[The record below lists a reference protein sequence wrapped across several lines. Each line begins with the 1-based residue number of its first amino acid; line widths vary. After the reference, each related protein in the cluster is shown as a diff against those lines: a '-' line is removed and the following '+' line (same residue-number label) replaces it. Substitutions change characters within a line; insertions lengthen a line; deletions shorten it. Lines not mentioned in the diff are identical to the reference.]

1 MFKIHAALV
10 AAVIALGM
18 PQLSH
23 ATVDTELQ
31 SIREEIKQLKQSYE
45 TRIEE
50 LEKRLHDAEIKAA
63 QAEASATQANASA
76 AQAQTAVVT
85 ASARPASES
94 AFNPAVSVV
103 LQGTYNNFSQ
113 NPNTFQIGGFI
124 PPGNEGVGDRGF
136 SLGESEL
143 NIAANIDPYF
153 RGNLTVSLSPNNS
166 VELEEAWFQTLGLSN
181 GFTLKGGRFF
191 SGVGYLNDIH
201 QHAWDFVD
209 APLAYQVFLGTGPR
223 GNYSDDGL
231 QLKWIAPTDL
241 FIELGAEAGNG
252 NNFPGNGDKNGI
264 GTWSLFSHVGGDIG
278 DSYAYRAGISYLQA
292 WPSDR
297 QYNDFDS
304 VGNPVTNSFSGNSRL
319 WIADF
324 VLKWA
329 PNGNSTSTNF
339 KLQGEYMHRI
349 ETGILDFNVNSAL
362 PVPGTYSSHQGGWY
376 LQGIYQFAPR
386 WRAGLRHDQLEA
398 GTVNIG
404 QVQNGILPASDFPI
418 LKSYTPKRN
427 TLMLDY
433 SPSEFSRFRLQY
445 ARDQSRPDGVDDN
458 ELMLQYI
465 FSMGAHGAHKF

>member
-10 AAVIALGM
+10 AAVVALGM

-23 ATVDTELQ
+23 ATVDAELQ
-31 SIREEIKQLKQSYE
+31 SIRDEIKQLKQNYE

-50 LEKRLHDAEIKAA
+50 LEKRLHDAETKAA
-63 QAEASATQANASA
+63 QAEASA
-76 AQAQTAVVT
+76 AQAQTATVT

-94 AFNPAVSVV
+94 AFNPAISAV

-113 NPNTFQIGGFI
+113 NPDTFQIGGFI
-124 PPGNEGVGDRGF
+124 PPGNEGLGDRGF
-136 SLGESEL
+136 SLGETEL

-153 RGNLTVSLSPNNS
+153 RGNLTVALSSDNS

-191 SGVGYLNDIH
+191 SGVGYLNEIH

-252 NNFPGNGDKNGI
+252 NNFPGTGDKNGI
-264 GTWSLFSHVGGDIG
+264 GTWSLFSHMGGDIG

-297 QYNDFDS
+297 QYNDTDS
-304 VGNPVTNSFSGNSRL
+304 AGNPVTNSFSGNSRL
-319 WIADF
+319 WIGDF

-349 ETGILDFNVNSAL
+349 ETGILDFNANSAAQ
-362 PVPGTYSSHQGGWY
+362 VPGTYDSHQSGWY
-376 LQGIYQFAPR
+376 LQGVYQFLPR
-386 WRAGLRHDQLEA
+386 WRVGLRRDQLES

-418 LKSYTPKRN
+418 LKSYTPKRS
-427 TLMLDY
+427 TLMFDY

>member
-1 MFKIHAALV
+1 MFKVHAAIV
-10 AAVIALGM
+10 AAVVALGM

-23 ATVDTELQ
+23 AAIDAELQ

-50 LEKRLHDAEIKAA
+50 LEKRLHDAEAKAA
-63 QAEASATQANASA
+63 QAEASA
-76 AQAQTAVVT
+76 AQAQTAAAT
-85 ASARPASES
+85 ASTRPASES
-94 AFNPAVSVV
+94 AFNPAISAV

-153 RGNLTVSLSPNNS
+153 RGNLTVSLSPDNS
-166 VELEEAWFQTLGLSN
+166 VEVEEAYFQTLGLSH
-181 GFTLKGGRFF
+181 GLTLKGGRFF
-191 SGVGYLNDIH
+191 SGIGYLNEIH

-278 DSYAYRAGISYLQA
+278 ESYAYRAGISFLQA

-297 QYNDFDS
+297 QYNDTDS

-319 WIADF
+319 WIGDF

-329 PNGNSTSTNF
+329 PNGNPTSTNF

-349 ETGILDFNVNSAL
+349 ETGTLNFDINSAMS
-362 PVPGTYSSHQGGWY
+362 VPGTYSSHQGGWY
-376 LQGIYQFAPR
+376 LQGVYQFVPR
-386 WRAGLRHDQLEA
+386 WRVGLRHDQLKA

-404 QVQNGILPASDFPI
+404 QVQNGLLPASDFPI
-418 LKSYTPKRN
+418 LISHTPKRN
-427 TLMLDY
+427 TLMFDY
-433 SPSEFSRFRLQY
+433 SPSEFSRIRLQF
-445 ARDQSRPDGVDDN
+445 ARDQSRPDGVEDN

-465 FSMGAHGAHKF
+465 FSMGAHRAHKF

>member
-10 AAVIALGM
+10 AAVVALGM

-23 ATVDTELQ
+23 ATVDAELQ
-31 SIREEIKQLKQSYE
+31 SIRDEIKQLKQNYE

-50 LEKRLHDAEIKAA
+50 LEKRLHDAETKAA
-63 QAEASATQANASA
+63 QAEASA
-76 AQAQTAVVT
+76 AQAQTATVT

-94 AFNPAVSVV
+94 AFNPAISAV

-113 NPNTFQIGGFI
+113 NPDTFQIGGFI
-124 PPGNEGVGDRGF
+124 PPGNEGLGDRGF
-136 SLGESEL
+136 SLGETEL

-153 RGNLTVSLSPNNS
+153 RGNLTLALSSDNS

-191 SGVGYLNDIH
+191 SGVGYLNEIH

-252 NNFPGNGDKNGI
+252 NNFPGTGDKNGI
-264 GTWSLFSHVGGDIG
+264 GTWSLFSHMGGDIG

-297 QYNDFDS
+297 QYNDTDS
-304 VGNPVTNSFSGNSRL
+304 AGNPVTNSFSGNSRL
-319 WIADF
+319 WIGDF

-349 ETGILDFNVNSAL
+349 ETGILDFNANSAA
-362 PVPGTYSSHQGGWY
+362 PVPGTYDSHQSGWY
-376 LQGIYQFAPR
+376 LQGVYQFAPR
-386 WRAGLRHDQLEA
+386 WRVGLRRDQLES

-418 LKSYTPKRN
+418 LKSYTPKRS
-427 TLMLDY
+427 TLMFDY

>member
-1 MFKIHAALV
+1 MFKIHAAIV
-10 AAVIALGM
+10 AAVVALGM
-18 PQLSH
+18 PQLLH
-23 ATVDTELQ
+23 AAVDAELQ

-45 TRIEE
+45 TRIQE
-50 LEKRLHDAEIKAA
+50 LEKRLHDAETKAA
-63 QAEASATQANASA
+63 QAEASA
-76 AQAQTAVVT
+76 AQAQTATVI

-113 NPNTFQIGGFI
+113 NPDTFQIGGFI
-124 PPGNEGVGDRGF
+124 PAGGEGLGNRGF

-153 RGNLTVSLSPNNS
+153 RGNLTVALSPDNS
-166 VELEEAWFQTLGLSN
+166 VELEEAWFQTLGLSH
-181 GFTLKGGRFF
+181 GLTLKGGRFF
-191 SGVGYLNDIH
+191 SGIGYLNEIH

-209 APLAYQVFLGTGPR
+209 APLAYQAFLGTGAR

-241 FIELGAEAGNG
+241 FIELGTEAGNG

-292 WPSDR
+292 WPSNR
-297 QYNDFDS
+297 QYNDTDS

-339 KLQGEYMHRI
+339 KLQGEYMRRI
-349 ETGILDFNVNSAL
+349 ETGTLNFDINSAM
-362 PVPGTYSSHQGGWY
+362 PIPGTYSSHQGGWY
-376 LQGIYQFAPR
+376 LQGVYQFAPR
-386 WRAGLRHDQLEA
+386 WRVGLRHDQLEA

-418 LKSYTPKRN
+418 LISHTPKRS
-427 TLMLDY
+427 TLMFDY

-445 ARDQSRPDGVDDN
+445 ARDQSRPDGVKDN
-458 ELMLQYI
+458 QLFLQYI
-465 FSMGAHGAHKF
+465 LSMGAHGAHKF

>member
-1 MFKIHAALV
+1 MFKFHAVIV
-10 AAVIALGM
+10 AAVLALGL

-23 ATVDTELQ
+23 AAVDAELQ

-45 TRIEE
+45 TRIDE
-50 LEKRLHDAEIKAA
+50 LEKRLHDAETKAA
-63 QAEASATQANASA
+63 QAEASA
-76 AQAQTAVVT
+76 AQAQTATVI

-113 NPNTFQIGGFI
+113 NPDTFQIGGFI
-124 PPGNEGVGDRGF
+124 PAGGEGQGNRGF

-153 RGNLTVSLSPNNS
+153 RGNLTVALSPNNS
-166 VELEEAWFQTLGLSN
+166 VELEEAWFQTLGLSH
-181 GFTLKGGRFF
+181 GLTLKGGRFF
-191 SGVGYLNDIH
+191 SGIGYLNDIH

-209 APLAYQVFLGTGPR
+209 APLAYQAFLGTGAR

-241 FIELGAEAGNG
+241 FIELGTEAGNG

-297 QYNDFDS
+297 QYNDTDS

-329 PNGNSTSTNF
+329 PNGNSTSTNI

-349 ETGILDFNVNSAL
+349 ETGTLDFDINSATQ
-362 PVPGTYSSHQGGWY
+362 VPGTYSSHQGGWY
-376 LQGIYQFAPR
+376 LQSVYQFAPR
-386 WRAGLRHDQLEA
+386 WRVGLRRDQLEA

-418 LKSYTPKRN
+418 LISHTPKRS
-427 TLMLDY
+427 TLMFDY
-433 SPSEFSRFRLQY
+433 SPSDFSRFRLQY
-445 ARDQSRPDGVDDN
+445 AHDQSRPDGVDDN

-465 FSMGAHGAHKF
+465 FIMGAHGAHKF

>member
-10 AAVIALGM
+10 AAVVALGM

-23 ATVDTELQ
+23 ATVDAELQ
-31 SIREEIKQLKQSYE
+31 SIRDEIKQLKQNYE

-50 LEKRLHDAEIKAA
+50 LEKRLHDAETKAA
-63 QAEASATQANASA
+63 QAEASA
-76 AQAQTAVVT
+76 AQAQTATVT

-94 AFNPAVSVV
+94 AFNPAISAV

-113 NPNTFQIGGFI
+113 NPDTFQIGGFI
-124 PPGNEGVGDRGF
+124 PPGNEGLGDRGF
-136 SLGESEL
+136 SLGETEL

-153 RGNLTVSLSPNNS
+153 RGNLTLALSSDNS

-191 SGVGYLNDIH
+191 SGVGYLNEIH

-252 NNFPGNGDKNGI
+252 NNFPGTGDKNGI
-264 GTWSLFSHVGGDIG
+264 GTWSLFSHMGGDIG

-297 QYNDFDS
+297 QYNDTDS
-304 VGNPVTNSFSGNSRL
+304 AGNPVTNSFSGNSRL
-319 WIADF
+319 WIGDF

-349 ETGILDFNVNSAL
+349 ETGILDFNANSAAQ
-362 PVPGTYSSHQGGWY
+362 VPGTYDSHQSGWY
-376 LQGIYQFAPR
+376 LQGVYQFLPR
-386 WRAGLRHDQLEA
+386 WRVGLRRDQLES

-427 TLMLDY
+427 TLMFDY

>member
-1 MFKIHAALV
+1 MFKFHAAIA
-10 AAVIALGM
+10 AAVVTLGL
-18 PQLSH
+18 PQSSH
-23 ATVDTELQ
+23 AAIDVELQ

-45 TRIEE
+45 TRIAD
-50 LEKRLHDAEIKAA
+50 LEKRLHEAEVKAA
-63 QAEASATQANASA
+63 QAEASA
-76 AQAQTAVVT
+76 AQAQTAVVSV
-85 ASARPASES
+85 SARPASES

-113 NPNTFQIGGFI
+113 NPDTFQIGGFI
-124 PPGNEGVGDRGF
+124 PPGNEGLGDRGF

-143 NIAANIDPYF
+143 NLAANIDPYF
-153 RGNLTVSLSPNNS
+153 RGNLTVSLSQDNS
-166 VELEEAWFQTLGLSN
+166 VELEEAWFQTLGLSH
-181 GFTLKGGRFF
+181 GLTLKGGRFF
-191 SGVGYLNDIH
+191 SGIGYLNEIH

-252 NNFPGNGDKNGI
+252 NNFPGNGDQNGI
-264 GTWSLFSHVGGDIG
+264 GTWSMFSHLGGDIG
-278 DSYAYRAGISYLQA
+278 DNYAYRAGVSYLQA
-292 WPSDR
+292 WPSNR
-297 QYNDFDS
+297 QYNDTDA
-304 VGNPVTNSFSGNSRL
+304 VGGLVTNSFSGNSRL
-319 WIADF
+319 WIGDF

-349 ETGILDFNVNSAL
+349 ETGTLDFNVNGAT
-362 PVPGTYSSHQGGWY
+362 PVPGSYSSHQGGWY
-376 LQGIYQFAPR
+376 LQGVYQFVPR
-386 WRAGLRHDQLEA
+386 WRVGLRRDQLES

-418 LKSYTPKRN
+418 LISHTPKRS
-427 TLMLDY
+427 TLMFDY

-458 ELMLQYI
+458 QLMLQYI